1 MAIVLGLLV
10 ALFYGSGD
18 FLGGL
23 AAKRTPA
30 VTVVLGSFAL
40 SGALVALTVLGWSV
54 VGTPPSPS
62 HADLWLGVGV
72 GLVGPAAV
80 ALLYRGLAMGRMS
93 VVAPI
98 TAVVAAIVP
107 LVWAL
112 LDGERPSAVALVG
125 VVIALVAIVLV
136 AGAPEH
142 EDHPD
147 EAAAAPLAAVVPPAI
162 ASGLG
167 FGALFVL
174 LGETSAHAGLWPLL
188 VARPVAVAVTAVAA
202 LILVR
207 RSGQRPAAI
216 IPARVAWPMVA
227 GAGVLDV
234 TANGI
239 YLAATNAGLL
249 SIVAVLSSLYPAATV
264 VLARVVLG
272 ERLHRVQ
279 VIGLAL
285 AAAGIAAMATG

>member
-1 MAIVLGLLV
+1 MAVVFGLLV

-18 FLGGL
+18 FFGGL
-23 AAKRTPA
+23 AAKRTA
-30 VTVVLGSFAL
+30 AITVVIGSFAL
-40 SGALVALTVLGWSV
+40 STALVFAATAGWFV
-54 VGTPPSPS
+54 VGTPPTPATS
-62 HADLWLGVGV
+62 DLWLGVAV
-72 GLVGPAAV
+72 GLTGPAAV
-80 ALLYRGLAMGRMS
+80 GLLYRGLAMGRMS

-112 LDGERPSAVALVG
+112 ADGERPSWIALCGVAVALVSI
-125 VVIALVAIVLV
+125 VMVA
-136 AGAPEH
+136 AAPEH
-142 EDHPD
+142 DEHPD
-147 EAAAAPLAAVVPPAI
+147 DAAVAPLSKVVPPAV

-167 FGALFVL
+167 FGALYVE
-174 LGETSAHAGLWPLL
+174 LGETSTHAGLWPLF

-202 LILVR
+202 LALAR
-207 RSGQRPAAI
+207 RARRPASAI
-216 IPARVAWPMVA
+216 VPARSAWPFVA

-234 TANGI
+234 TANAI

-264 VLARVVLG
+264 VLARIVLG

-279 VIGLAL
+279 VTGLVL

>member
-23 AAKRTPA
+23 ASKRTPA

-40 SGALVALTVLGWSV
+40 SAVLVAVTTGGWYL
-54 VGTPPSPS
+54 VGSPPTPEGR
-62 HADLWLGVGV
+62 DLWLGVAV
-72 GLVGPAAV
+72 GLTGPLAV
-80 ALLYRGLAMGRMS
+80 SLLYRGLAMGRMS

-112 LDGERPSAVALVG
+112 VDGERPSPIALIGVAVALVS
-125 VVIALVAIVLV
+125 IVLV

-147 EAAAAPLAAVVPPAI
+147 AAAAAPLAKVIPPAV

-174 LGETSAHAGLWPLL
+174 LGETSSDAGLWPLL
-188 VARPVAVAVTAVAA
+188 VARPVAVVVTAAAA
-202 LILVR
+202 LALALR
-207 RSGQRPAAI
+207 AGRSARAI
-216 IPARVAWPMVA
+216 IPARVAWPAVA
-227 GAGVLDV
+227 GAGVLDI
-234 TANGI
+234 TANAI

-264 VLARVVLG
+264 VLARIVLG

-279 VIGLAL
+279 VVGLGLA
-285 AAAGIAAMATG
+285 AGGIAAMATG

>member
-18 FLGGL
+18 FCGGL
-23 AAKRTPA
+23 AAKRTAA
-30 VTVVLGSFAL
+30 VTVVIGSFAL
-40 SGALVALTVLGWSV
+40 SAVLVAVTIGAWAALG
-54 VGTPPSPS
+54 TLPPAHPS
-62 HADLWLGVGV
+62 DLWLGVGV

-98 TAVVAAIVP
+98 TAVVAAMVP

-112 LDGERPSAVALVG
+112 VDGERPSTVALAG
-125 VVIALVAIVLV
+125 VAIALVAIVLV

-142 EDHPD
+142 DDHPED
-147 EAAAAPLAAVVPPAI
+147 AATAPLSAVIPPAV

-174 LGETSAHAGLWPLL
+174 LGETGDDAGLWPLL
-188 VARPVAVAVTAVAA
+188 TARPVAVVVTVVVAA
-202 LILVR
+202 VLGWRAGSLD
-207 RSGQRPAAI
+207 GAI
-216 IPARVAWPMVA
+216 VPARAAWPMVA

-239 YLAATNAGLL
+239 YLAATRSGLL

-279 VIGLAL
+279 VVGLVL
-285 AAAGIAAMATG
+285 AAAGIAAMASG

>member
-18 FLGGL
+18 FFGGL
-23 AAKRTPA
+23 AAKRTA
-30 VTVVLGSFAL
+30 AITVVIGSFAL
-40 SGALVALTVLGWSV
+40 SAVLVAATMGIWLVLGD
-54 VGTPPSPS
+54 PPSPQ
-62 HADLWLGVGV
+62 AGDLWLGVGV

-112 LDGERPSAVALVG
+112 VDGERPSAVALAG
-125 VVIALVAIVLV
+125 VAVALVSIVLV
-136 AGAPEH
+136 AAAPEH

-147 EAAAAPLAAVVPPAI
+147 DAAVAPLAAVVPPAI

-167 FGALFVL
+167 FGTLFVL
-174 LGETSAHAGLWPLL
+174 LGEASGDAALWPLL
-188 VARPVAVAVTAVAA
+188 TARPVAVVVTVAA
-202 LILVR
+202 AVVIGR
-207 RSGQRPAAI
+207 RAGSMEGAI
-216 IPARVAWPMVA
+216 VPARVAWPMVA

-234 TANGI
+234 TANAI

-279 VIGLAL
+279 VVGLVL